1 MVGELAA
8 RHALPKEVIDGV
20 TERTGGVPLFVEE
33 VTRLLLERGEQ
44 PRTRAILTRGAAG
57 GRKLHTGE
65 FAVRP
70 SRERYASHLDAT
82 RSGNLAKFTAM
93 RRASP
98 RVSRL
103 LMAGLCCSSSK

>member
-1 MVGELAA
+1 MDIYEAEGMSSASTSYPA
-8 RHALPKEVIDGV
+8 RRSGAMQKNSPA
-20 TERTGGVPLFVEE
+20 
-33 VTRLLLERGEQ
+33 RG
-44 PRTRAILTRGAAG
+44 PSSRAGLSV

-93 RRASP
+93 RRASS

-103 LMAGLCCSSSK
+103 SMAGLCCSSAK